1 MYNLKKS
8 AKLYIVEGSNRHQIE
23 IYSDV
28 SMSQTFDEQGYNRK
42 TLHAQNDLHQGATIT
57 KANVANF
64 SFTTPVKNVS
74 TTPIVL
80 TLGSNYTNGTISS
93 FDVYVETDNLIY
105 KIEKCVIETLT
116 FNIQRDAILTVSV
129 SGTGSR
135 VSLYSTAAA
144 PQAIPGTPVS
154 EGAASYAVARA
165 ISTQMNAVEM
175 ISVAAMN
182 IEISNSV
189 TWSPYNT
196 LHSSLQNNIAYP
208 NTYSVGERR
217 VSGSVTQFITT
228 ENVSTLIQD
237 TSVNSTLDLKIYD
250 TIGAAV
256 PLLRF
261 NLPSIVYTKRVGV
274 DDIINRVFDFRLNTN
289 STTVKPIYKGV

>member
-8 AKLYIVEGSNRHQIE
+8 AKLYIVESSNRHQIE

-42 TLHAQNDLHQGATIT
+42 TLHTQNDLHQGATIT

-64 SFTTPVKNVS
+64 SFTTPLKNVN

-80 TLGSNYTNGTISS
+80 TLGSNYTNGTISN
-93 FDVYVETDNLIY
+93 FDVYIETDNLIY

-116 FNIQRDAILTVSV
+116 FNIQKDAILTVSV

-135 VSLYSTAAA
+135 VSLYSTPAA

-154 EGAASYAVARA
+154 EGTATYVAVRA
-165 ISTQMNAVEM
+165 ISTQLDAIEM
-175 ISVAAMN
+175 TSVAAMN

-217 VSGSVTQFITT
+217 VSGSVTQFITA

-250 TIGAAV
+250 TIGAAS
-256 PLLRF
+256 L
-261 NLPSIVYTKRVGV
+261 
-274 DDIINRVFDFRLNTN
+274 
-289 STTVKPIYKGV
+289 